1 MDIISVKML
10 GNPTVMCNSNKVT
23 FPYKKAEAL
32 FYYVCV
38 NKHVRREEAINILWA
53 DSDEKTGRKNLRDA
67 IYKIKSITCDRIFSP
82 SKTDIEFSDNVKIEI
97 DLDNI
102 DVSNARNL
110 YSGDFLLNFLVKNCL
125 DFENWMIEKKSHYKD
140 IYIQSIFEKVN
151 ELVSIGDYVNIQ
163 KYSAI
168 LIQNDPYNEK
178 TLRYLMKIF
187 ALSEDYNTSVK
198 LYYDMCSVLKHDLGI
213 EPEQKTKKMYK
224 EILELKNTFLQD
236 QTKNSFDELKI
247 KVENL
252 TGYYTMYHETY
263 PVLASE
269 FSKKVDFS
277 VNDVEHE
284 LSNIEKDLKNID
296 NLDTEYIKIK
306 MEESYLAGRYYISKG
321 NYNKGIEKINI
332 SIKLADKLDN
342 FIYLLSNYKQMI
354 YYGIQVDNNEIM
366 KEYIDKSMS
375 LLEKRDIIEE
385 RGIILRLKGLYF
397 IKTENY
403 KEAAS
408 NLTES
413 INIFSSL
420 NMFNKKYSVNI
431 SACYNYLGQM
441 NKDLGNFKEAFDF
454 FMKAINICEEN
465 SVLKGFEIFYSNAG
479 QALYHMGKYDEAKN
493 HINLSLEYFEQ
504 FKSIWG
510 RDFTECYA
518 ALIEIKNEN
527 LKEAQLH
534 IKNAEEYA
542 NKLNNPKSIDLTQ
555 EIRKILEEKISAI

>member
-10 GNPTVMCNSNKVT
+10 GNPTVMYNQNKVT

-32 FYYVCV
+32 FYYVCL
-38 NKHVRREEAINILWA
+38 NKHVRREEAMNIFWA
-53 DSDEKTGRKNLRDA
+53 DTDEATGRKNLRDA
-67 IYKIKSITCDRIFSP
+67 IYKIKLSTCDTIFSP
-82 SKTDIEFSDNVKIEI
+82 SKTYIEFSDNVNIEI
-97 DLDNI
+97 DTDNL

-110 YSGDFLLNFLVKNCL
+110 YTGDFLLNFSVKNCF
-125 DFENWMIEKKSHYKD
+125 DFENWMIEKRNFYKD
-140 IYIQSIFEKVN
+140 IYIKSVFEKVN

-163 KYSAI
+163 KYSDI

-198 LYYDMCSVLKHDLGI
+198 LYYDMCSVLKHDLGV

-224 EILELKNTFLQD
+224 EILELKNTFNQD
-236 QTKNSFDELKI
+236 QQKNNFDELKI

-263 PVLASE
+263 PVLATE
-269 FSKKVDFS
+269 FSNRDDFS
-277 VNDVEHE
+277 VTDVEKE

-332 SIKLADKLDN
+332 SIKLAEKLDN
-342 FIYLLSNYKQMI
+342 FIYLLNNYKQMI
-354 YYGIQVDNNEIM
+354 YYGIQVDNSEIM
-366 KEYIDKSMS
+366 KEYIGRSMN

-385 RGIILRLKGLYF
+385 RGIMLRLKGLYF

-420 NMFNKKYSVNI
+420 YMFNKKYSVNI

-454 FMKAINICEEN
+454 FMKAINICNEN
-465 SVLKGFEIFYSNAG
+465 SILKGLEIFYSNAG
-479 QALYHMGKYDEAKN
+479 QALYHMGKYDEAKK
-493 HINLSLEYFEQ
+493 HINTSLEYFER
-504 FKSIWG
+504 FNSIWG
-510 RDFTECYA
+510 RDFAECYA
-518 ALIEIKNEN
+518 ALIEIENEN
-527 LKEAQLH
+527 LNIAQLH

-542 NKLNNPKSIDLTQ
+542 NKLNNPKSIDLT
-555 EIRKILEEKISAI
+555 EKIKKILEEK

>member
-10 GNPTVMCNSNKVT
+10 GNPTVMYNQNKVT

-32 FYYVCV
+32 FYYVCL
-38 NKHVRREEAINILWA
+38 NKHVRREEAMNIFWA
-53 DSDEKTGRKNLRDA
+53 DTDEATGRKNLRDA
-67 IYKIKSITCDRIFSP
+67 IYKIKLSTCDTIFSP
-82 SKTDIEFSDNVKIEI
+82 SKTYIEFSDNVNIEI
-97 DLDNI
+97 DTDNL

-110 YSGDFLLNFLVKNCL
+110 YTGDFLLNFSVKNCF
-125 DFENWMIEKKSHYKD
+125 DFENWMIEKRNFYKD
-140 IYIQSIFEKVN
+140 IYIKSVFEKVN

-163 KYSAI
+163 KYSDI

-198 LYYDMCSVLKHDLGI
+198 LYYDMCSVLKHDLGV

-224 EILELKNTFLQD
+224 EILELKNTFNQD
-236 QTKNSFDELKI
+236 QQKNNFDELKI

-263 PVLASE
+263 PVLATE
-269 FSKKVDFS
+269 FSNRADFS
-277 VNDVEHE
+277 VTDVEKE

-332 SIKLADKLDN
+332 SIKLAEKLDN
-342 FIYLLSNYKQMI
+342 FIYLLNNYKQMI
-354 YYGIQVDNNEIM
+354 YYGIQVDNSEIM
-366 KEYIDKSMS
+366 KEYIGRSMN

-385 RGIILRLKGLYF
+385 RGIMLRLKGLYF

-420 NMFNKKYSVNI
+420 YMFNKKYSVNI

-454 FMKAINICEEN
+454 FMKAINICNEN
-465 SVLKGFEIFYSNAG
+465 SVLKGLEIFYSNAG
-479 QALYHMGKYDEAKN
+479 QALYHMGKYDEAKK
-493 HINLSLEYFEQ
+493 HINTSLEYFER
-504 FKSIWG
+504 FNSIWG
-510 RDFTECYA
+510 RDFAECYA

-527 LKEAQLH
+527 LNIAQLH

-542 NKLNNPKSIDLTQ
+542 NKLNNPKSIDLT
-555 EIRKILEEKISAI
+555 EKIKKILEEK

>member
-10 GNPTVMCNSNKVT
+10 GNPTVMYNQNKVT

-32 FYYVCV
+32 FYYVCL
-38 NKHVRREEAINILWA
+38 NKHVRREEAMNIFWA
-53 DSDEKTGRKNLRDA
+53 DTDEATGRKNLRDA
-67 IYKIKSITCDRIFSP
+67 IYKIKLSTCDTIFSP
-82 SKTDIEFSDNVKIEI
+82 SKTYIEFSDNVNIEI
-97 DLDNI
+97 DTDNL

-110 YSGDFLLNFLVKNCL
+110 YTGDFLLNFSVKNCF
-125 DFENWMIEKKSHYKD
+125 DFENWMIEKRNFYKD
-140 IYIQSIFEKVN
+140 IYIKSVFEKVN

-163 KYSAI
+163 KYSDI

-198 LYYDMCSVLKHDLGI
+198 LYYDMCSVLKHDLGV

-224 EILELKNTFLQD
+224 EILELKNTFNQD
-236 QTKNSFDELKI
+236 QQKNNFDELKI

-263 PVLASE
+263 PVLATE
-269 FSKKVDFS
+269 FSNRDDFS
-277 VNDVEHE
+277 VTDVEKE

-332 SIKLADKLDN
+332 SIKLAEKLDN
-342 FIYLLSNYKQMI
+342 FIYLLNNYKQMI
-354 YYGIQVDNNEIM
+354 YYGIQVDNSEIM
-366 KEYIDKSMS
+366 KEYIGRGMN

-385 RGIILRLKGLYF
+385 RGIMLRLKGLYF

-420 NMFNKKYSVNI
+420 YMFNKKYSVNI

-454 FMKAINICEEN
+454 FMKAINICNEN
-465 SVLKGFEIFYSNAG
+465 SVLKGLEIFYSNAG
-479 QALYHMGKYDEAKN
+479 QALYHMGKYDEAKK
-493 HINLSLEYFEQ
+493 HINTSLEYFER
-504 FKSIWG
+504 FNSIWG
-510 RDFTECYA
+510 RDFAECYA

-527 LKEAQLH
+527 LNIAQLH

-542 NKLNNPKSIDLTQ
+542 NKLNNPKSIDLT
-555 EIRKILEEKISAI
+555 EKIKKILEEK

>member
-10 GNPTVMCNSNKVT
+10 GNPIVMYNSNKVT

-32 FYYVCV
+32 FYYVCI
-38 NKHVRREEAINILWA
+38 NKHVRREEAINIFWA
-53 DSDEKTGRKNLRDA
+53 DTDEKTGRKNLRDA
-67 IYKIKSITCDRIFSP
+67 IYKIKSSTCDRIFSP
-82 SKTDIEFSDNVKIEI
+82 SKTDIEFSDNVKIKI
-97 DLDNI
+97 DLDNL
-102 DVSNARNL
+102 DTSNARNL
-110 YSGDFLLNFLVKNCL
+110 YSGDFLLNFSVKNCL
-125 DFENWMIEKKSHYKD
+125 DFENWMIEKRDYFKD

-224 EILELKNTFLQD
+224 EILELKNTFIQE
-236 QTKNSFDELKI
+236 QPRNSFDELKI

-269 FSKKVDFS
+269 YSKGDFS

-342 FIYLLSNYKQMI
+342 FIYLLNNYKQMI

-375 LLEKRDIIEE
+375 LLDKRDIIEE

-403 KEAAS
+403 KDAAS

-454 FMKAINICEEN
+454 FMKAINICNEN
-465 SVLKGFEIFYSNAG
+465 SVLKGLEIFYSNAG
-479 QALYHMGKYDEAKN
+479 QTLYHMGKYDDAKK
-493 HINLSLEYFEQ
+493 HINTSLEYFEQ

-527 LKEAQLH
+527 LKSAHLH
-534 IKNAEEYA
+534 IKNAEYFA

-555 EIRKILEEKISAI
+555 KIRKTLEEKH

>member
-10 GNPTVMCNSNKVT
+10 GNPTVKFNQNKVT

-38 NKHVRREEAINILWA
+38 NKHVRREEAINIFWA
-53 DSDEKTGRKNLRDA
+53 DTDEGTGRKNLRDA
-67 IYKIKSITCDRIFSP
+67 IYKIKLSTCDTIFSP
-82 SKTDIEFSDNVKIEI
+82 SKTFIEFSENVNIEVDTDN
-97 DLDNI
+97 L
-102 DVSNARNL
+102 DVSNARNM
-110 YSGDFLLNFLVKNCL
+110 YSGDFLLNFSVKNCY
-125 DFENWMIEKKSHYKD
+125 DFEEWMIEKRNFYKD

-163 KYSAI
+163 KYSGI

-198 LYYDMCSVLKHDLGI
+198 LYYDLCSVLKHDLGI

-224 EILELKNTFLQD
+224 EILELKNTFNQD
-236 QTKNSFDELKI
+236 QPKNSCDELKA

-263 PVLASE
+263 PVLPSE
-269 FSKKVDFS
+269 LGQNEDFS
-277 VNDVEHE
+277 VNDVENE
-284 LSNIEKDLKNID
+284 LENIEKDLKNID

-332 SIKLADKLDN
+332 SIKLAGKLDN
-342 FIYLLSNYKQMI
+342 LIYLLNNYKQMI
-354 YYGIQVDNNEIM
+354 YYGIQVDNNKIM

-403 KEAAS
+403 KEAS
-408 NLTES
+408 SSLTES

-441 NKDLGNFKEAFDF
+441 NKDIGNFKEAFDF
-454 FMKAINICEEN
+454 FMKAINICNEN
-465 SVLKGFEIFYSNAG
+465 SILKGLEIFYSNAG
-479 QALYHMGKYDEAKN
+479 QALYHMGKYEEAQI
-493 HINLSLEYFEQ
+493 HIQKSLEYFER
-504 FKSIWG
+504 FNSIWG
-510 RDFTECYA
+510 RDFAECYA
-518 ALIEIKNEN
+518 ALVEIKNKN
-527 LKEAQLH
+527 YRQAKLH
-534 IKNAEEYA
+534 IINAEEYA
-542 NKLNNPKSIDLTQ
+542 KKINNPKSIDLT
-555 EIRKILEEKISAI
+555 EKIKKILEEK

>member
-10 GNPTVMCNSNKVT
+10 GNPTVMYNQNKVT

-32 FYYVCV
+32 FYYVCL
-38 NKHVRREEAINILWA
+38 NKHVRREEAMNIFWA
-53 DSDEKTGRKNLRDA
+53 DTDEATGRKNLRDA
-67 IYKIKSITCDRIFSP
+67 IYKIKLSTCDTIFSP
-82 SKTDIEFSDNVKIEI
+82 SKTYIEFSDNVNIEI
-97 DLDNI
+97 DTDNL

-110 YSGDFLLNFLVKNCL
+110 YTGDFLLNFSVKNCF
-125 DFENWMIEKKSHYKD
+125 DFENWMIEKRNFYKD
-140 IYIQSIFEKVN
+140 IYIQSVFEKVN

-163 KYSAI
+163 KYSDI

-198 LYYDMCSVLKHDLGI
+198 LYYDMCSVLKHDLGV

-224 EILELKNTFLQD
+224 EILELKNTFNQD
-236 QTKNSFDELKI
+236 QQKNNFDELKI

-263 PVLASE
+263 PVLATE
-269 FSKKVDFS
+269 FSNRDDFS
-277 VNDVEHE
+277 VTDVEKE

-332 SIKLADKLDN
+332 SIKLAEKLDN
-342 FIYLLSNYKQMI
+342 FIYLLNNYKQMI
-354 YYGIQVDNNEIM
+354 YYGIQVDNSEIM
-366 KEYIDKSMS
+366 KEYIGRGMN

-385 RGIILRLKGLYF
+385 RGIMLRLKGLYF

-420 NMFNKKYSVNI
+420 YMFNKKYSVNI

-454 FMKAINICEEN
+454 FMKAINICNEN
-465 SVLKGFEIFYSNAG
+465 SVLKGLEIFYSNAG
-479 QALYHMGKYDEAKN
+479 QALYHMGKYDEAKK
-493 HINLSLEYFEQ
+493 HINTSLEYFER
-504 FKSIWG
+504 FNSIWG
-510 RDFTECYA
+510 RDFAECYA

-527 LKEAQLH
+527 LNIAQLH

-542 NKLNNPKSIDLTQ
+542 NKLNNPKSIDLT
-555 EIRKILEEKISAI
+555 EKIKKILEEK

>member
-10 GNPTVMCNSNKVT
+10 GNPTVMYNQNKVT

-32 FYYVCV
+32 FYYVCL
-38 NKHVRREEAINILWA
+38 NKHVRREEAMNIFWA
-53 DSDEKTGRKNLRDA
+53 DTDEATGRKNLRDA
-67 IYKIKSITCDRIFSP
+67 IYKIKLSTCDTIFSP
-82 SKTDIEFSDNVKIEI
+82 SKTYIEFSDNVNIEI
-97 DLDNI
+97 DTDNLD
-102 DVSNARNL
+102 VLNARNL
-110 YSGDFLLNFLVKNCL
+110 YTGDFLLNFSVKNCF
-125 DFENWMIEKKSHYKD
+125 DFENWMIEKRNFYKD
-140 IYIQSIFEKVN
+140 IYIKSVFEKVN

-163 KYSAI
+163 KYSDI

-198 LYYDMCSVLKHDLGI
+198 LYYDMCSVLKHDLGV

-224 EILELKNTFLQD
+224 EILELKNTFNQD
-236 QTKNSFDELKI
+236 KQKNNFDELKI

-263 PVLASE
+263 PVLATEISNRD
-269 FSKKVDFS
+269 DFS
-277 VNDVEHE
+277 VTDVEKE

-332 SIKLADKLDN
+332 SIKLAEKLDN
-342 FIYLLSNYKQMI
+342 FIYLLNNYKQMI
-354 YYGIQVDNNEIM
+354 YYGIQVDNSEIM
-366 KEYIDKSMS
+366 KEYIGRSMN

-385 RGIILRLKGLYF
+385 RGIMLRLKGLYL

-420 NMFNKKYSVNI
+420 YMFNKKYSVNI

-454 FMKAINICEEN
+454 FMKAINICNEN
-465 SVLKGFEIFYSNAG
+465 SVLKGLEIFYSNAG
-479 QALYHMGKYDEAKN
+479 QALYHMGKYDEAKK
-493 HINLSLEYFEQ
+493 HINTSLEYFER
-504 FKSIWG
+504 FNSIWG
-510 RDFTECYA
+510 RDFAECYA

-527 LKEAQLH
+527 LNIAQLH

-542 NKLNNPKSIDLTQ
+542 NKLNNPKSIDLT
-555 EIRKILEEKISAI
+555 EKIKKILEEK

>member
-10 GNPTVMCNSNKVT
+10 GNPTVMYNQNKVT

-32 FYYVCV
+32 FYYVCL
-38 NKHVRREEAINILWA
+38 NKHVRREEAMNIFWA
-53 DSDEKTGRKNLRDA
+53 DTDEATGRKNLRDA
-67 IYKIKSITCDRIFSP
+67 IYKIKLSTCDTIFSP
-82 SKTDIEFSDNVKIEI
+82 SKTYIEFSDNVNIEI
-97 DLDNI
+97 DTDNL

-110 YSGDFLLNFLVKNCL
+110 YTGDFLLNFSVKNCF
-125 DFENWMIEKKSHYKD
+125 DFENWMIEKRNFYKD
-140 IYIQSIFEKVN
+140 IYIKSVFEKVN

-163 KYSAI
+163 KYSDI

-198 LYYDMCSVLKHDLGI
+198 LYYDMCSVLKHDLGV

-224 EILELKNTFLQD
+224 EILELKNTFNQD
-236 QTKNSFDELKI
+236 QQKNNFDELKI

-263 PVLASE
+263 PVLATE
-269 FSKKVDFS
+269 FSNRDDFS
-277 VNDVEHE
+277 VTDVEKE

-332 SIKLADKLDN
+332 SIKLAEKLDN
-342 FIYLLSNYKQMI
+342 FIYLLNNYKQMI
-354 YYGIQVDNNEIM
+354 YYGIQVDNSEIM
-366 KEYIDKSMS
+366 KKYIGRSMN

-385 RGIILRLKGLYF
+385 RGIMLRLKGLYF

-420 NMFNKKYSVNI
+420 YMFNKKYSVNI

-454 FMKAINICEEN
+454 FMKAINICNEN
-465 SVLKGFEIFYSNAG
+465 SVLKGLEIFYSNAG
-479 QALYHMGKYDEAKN
+479 QALYHMGKYDEAKK
-493 HINLSLEYFEQ
+493 HINTSLEYFER
-504 FKSIWG
+504 FNSIWG
-510 RDFTECYA
+510 RDFAECYA

-527 LKEAQLH
+527 LNLAQLH

-542 NKLNNPKSIDLTQ
+542 NKLNNPKSIDLT
-555 EIRKILEEKISAI
+555 EKIKKILEEK

>member
-10 GNPTVMCNSNKVT
+10 GNPTVMYNQNKVT

-32 FYYVCV
+32 FYYVCL
-38 NKHVRREEAINILWA
+38 NKHVRREEAMNIFWA
-53 DSDEKTGRKNLRDA
+53 DTDEATGRKNLRDA
-67 IYKIKSITCDRIFSP
+67 IYKIKLSTCDTIFSP
-82 SKTDIEFSDNVKIEI
+82 SKTYIEFSDNVNIEI
-97 DLDNI
+97 DTDNL

-110 YSGDFLLNFLVKNCL
+110 YTGDFLLNFSVKNCF
-125 DFENWMIEKKSHYKD
+125 DFENWMIEKRNFYKD
-140 IYIQSIFEKVN
+140 IYIQSVFEKVN

-163 KYSAI
+163 KYSDI

-198 LYYDMCSVLKHDLGI
+198 LYYDMCSVLKHDLGV

-224 EILELKNTFLQD
+224 EILELKNTFNQD
-236 QTKNSFDELKI
+236 QQKNNFDELKI

-263 PVLASE
+263 PVLATE
-269 FSKKVDFS
+269 FSNRDDFS
-277 VNDVEHE
+277 VTDVEKE

-332 SIKLADKLDN
+332 SIKLAEKLDN
-342 FIYLLSNYKQMI
+342 FIYLLNNYKQMI
-354 YYGIQVDNNEIM
+354 YYGIQVDNSEIM
-366 KEYIDKSMS
+366 KEYIGRSMN

-385 RGIILRLKGLYF
+385 RGIMLRLKGLYF

-420 NMFNKKYSVNI
+420 YMFNKKYSVNI

-454 FMKAINICEEN
+454 FMKAINICNEN
-465 SVLKGFEIFYSNAG
+465 SVLKGLEIFYSNAG
-479 QALYHMGKYDEAKN
+479 QALYHMGKYDEAKK
-493 HINLSLEYFEQ
+493 HINTSLEYFER
-504 FKSIWG
+504 FNSIWG
-510 RDFTECYA
+510 RDFAECYA

-527 LKEAQLH
+527 LNLAQLH

-542 NKLNNPKSIDLTQ
+542 NKLNNPKSIDLT
-555 EIRKILEEKISAI
+555 EKIKKILEEK

>member
-10 GNPTVMCNSNKVT
+10 GNPTVMYNYNKVT

-38 NKHVRREEAINILWA
+38 NKHVRREEAINIFWA
-53 DSDEKTGRKNLRDA
+53 DTDEATGRKNLRDA
-67 IYKIKSITCDRIFSP
+67 LYKIKLSTCDTIFSP
-82 SKTDIEFSDNVKIEI
+82 SKTYIEFSDNVKPEI
-97 DLDNI
+97 DLDNF

-110 YSGDFLLNFLVKNCL
+110 YSGDFLLNFSVKNCY
-125 DFENWMIEKKSHYKD
+125 DFENWMIEKRNFYKD

-151 ELVSIGDYVNIQ
+151 ELVSIGDYVGIQ
-163 KYSAI
+163 KYSDI

-198 LYYDMCSVLKHDLGI
+198 LYYDMCSVLKHDLGV

-224 EILELKNTFLQD
+224 EILELKNTFNQD
-236 QTKNSFDELKI
+236 QPKNNCDELKI

-269 FSKKVDFS
+269 LAPKDDFS
-277 VNDVEHE
+277 VNDVENE

-306 MEESYLAGRYYISKG
+306 MEASYLTGRYYISKG
-321 NYNKGIEKINI
+321 NYNNGIEKINI

-342 FIYLLSNYKQMI
+342 FIYLLNNYKQMI

-366 KEYIDKSMS
+366 KEYIDRSMN

-454 FMKAINICEEN
+454 FMKAINICNEN
-465 SVLKGFEIFYSNAG
+465 SVLKGLEIFYSNAG
-479 QALYHMGKYDEAKN
+479 QTLYHMGKYDEAKN
-493 HINLSLEYFEQ
+493 HISTSLEYFER
-504 FKSIWG
+504 FNSIWG
-510 RDFTECYA
+510 RDFAECYA

-527 LKEAQLH
+527 LKGAHLH

-542 NKLNNPKSIDLTQ
+542 NKLNNPKSIALSS
-555 EIRKILEEKISAI
+555 EIKKILEEK

>member
-10 GNPTVMCNSNKVT
+10 GNPTVMYNQNKVT

-32 FYYVCV
+32 FYYVCL
-38 NKHVRREEAINILWA
+38 NKHVRREEAMNIFWA
-53 DSDEKTGRKNLRDA
+53 DTDEATGRKNLRDA
-67 IYKIKSITCDRIFSP
+67 IYKIKLSICDTIFSP
-82 SKTDIEFSDNVKIEI
+82 SKTYIEFSENVNIEI
-97 DLDNI
+97 DTDNL

-110 YSGDFLLNFLVKNCL
+110 YIGDFLLNFSVKNCF
-125 DFENWMIEKKSHYKD
+125 DFENWMIEKRNFYKD
-140 IYIQSIFEKVN
+140 IYIQSVFEKVN

-163 KYSAI
+163 KYSDI

-198 LYYDMCSVLKHDLGI
+198 LYYDMCSVLKHDLGV

-224 EILELKNTFLQD
+224 EILELKNTFNQE
-236 QTKNSFDELKI
+236 QPKNNCDELKI

-269 FSKKVDFS
+269 FSKKDDFS
-277 VNDVEHE
+277 VNDVESE
-284 LSNIEKDLKNID
+284 LTNIEKDLKNID

-332 SIKLADKLDN
+332 SIRLAEKLDN
-342 FIYLLSNYKQMI
+342 FIYLLNNYKQMI
-354 YYGIQVDNNEIM
+354 YYGIQVDNNGIM
-366 KEYIDKSMS
+366 KEYIDRSMN

-385 RGIILRLKGLYF
+385 RGIMLRLKGLYL

-420 NMFNKKYSVNI
+420 YMFNKKYSVNI

-454 FMKAINICEEN
+454 FMKAINICNEN
-465 SVLKGFEIFYSNAG
+465 SVLKGLEIFYSNAG
-479 QALYHMGKYDEAKN
+479 QALYHMGKYDEAKK
-493 HINLSLEYFEQ
+493 HINTSLEYFER
-504 FKSIWG
+504 FNSIWG
-510 RDFTECYA
+510 RDFAECYA
-518 ALIEIKNEN
+518 AKIEIKNEN
-527 LKEAQLH
+527 LKTAQLH

-542 NKLNNPKSIDLTQ
+542 KKLNNPKSIDLT
-555 EIRKILEEKISAI
+555 EKIKKILEES

>member
-10 GNPTVMCNSNKVT
+10 GNPTVMYNQNKVT

-32 FYYVCV
+32 FYYVCL
-38 NKHVRREEAINILWA
+38 NKHVRREEAMNIFWA
-53 DSDEKTGRKNLRDA
+53 DTDEATGRKNLRDA
-67 IYKIKSITCDRIFSP
+67 IYKIKLSTCDTIFSP
-82 SKTDIEFSDNVKIEI
+82 SKTYIEFSDNVNIEI
-97 DLDNI
+97 DTDNL

-110 YSGDFLLNFLVKNCL
+110 YTGDFLLNFSVKNCF
-125 DFENWMIEKKSHYKD
+125 DFENWMIEKRNFYKD
-140 IYIQSIFEKVN
+140 IYIKSVFEKVN

-163 KYSAI
+163 KYSDI

-198 LYYDMCSVLKHDLGI
+198 LYYDMCSVLKHDLGV

-224 EILELKNTFLQD
+224 EILELKNTFNQD
-236 QTKNSFDELKI
+236 QQKNNFDELKI

-263 PVLASE
+263 PVLATE
-269 FSKKVDFS
+269 FSNRDDFS
-277 VNDVEHE
+277 VTDVEKE

-332 SIKLADKLDN
+332 SIKLAEKLDN
-342 FIYLLSNYKQMI
+342 FIYLLNNYKQMI
-354 YYGIQVDNNEIM
+354 YYGIQVDNSEIM
-366 KEYIDKSMS
+366 KEYIGRSMN

-385 RGIILRLKGLYF
+385 RGIMLRLKGLYF

-420 NMFNKKYSVNI
+420 YMFNKKYSVNI

-454 FMKAINICEEN
+454 FMKAINICNEN
-465 SVLKGFEIFYSNAG
+465 SVLKGLEIFYSNAG
-479 QALYHMGKYDEAKN
+479 QALYHMGKYDEAKK
-493 HINLSLEYFEQ
+493 HINTSLEYFER
-504 FKSIWG
+504 FNSIWG
-510 RDFTECYA
+510 RDFAECYA

-527 LKEAQLH
+527 LNIAQLH

-542 NKLNNPKSIDLTQ
+542 NKLNNPKSIDLT
-555 EIRKILEEKISAI
+555 EKIKKILEEK

>member
-10 GNPTVMCNSNKVT
+10 GNPTVMYNQNKVT

-32 FYYVCV
+32 FYYVCL
-38 NKHVRREEAINILWA
+38 NKHVRREEAMNIFWA
-53 DSDEKTGRKNLRDA
+53 DTDEATGRKNLRDA
-67 IYKIKSITCDRIFSP
+67 IYKIKLSTCDTIFSP
-82 SKTDIEFSDNVKIEI
+82 SKTYIEFSDNVNIEI
-97 DLDNI
+97 DTDNL

-110 YSGDFLLNFLVKNCL
+110 YTGDFLLNFSVKNCF
-125 DFENWMIEKKSHYKD
+125 DFENWMIEKRNFYKD
-140 IYIQSIFEKVN
+140 IYIQSVFEKVN

-163 KYSAI
+163 KYSDI

-198 LYYDMCSVLKHDLGI
+198 LYYDMCSVLKHDLGV

-224 EILELKNTFLQD
+224 EILELKNTFNQD
-236 QTKNSFDELKI
+236 QQKNNFDELKI

-263 PVLASE
+263 PVLATE
-269 FSKKVDFS
+269 FSNRDDFS
-277 VNDVEHE
+277 VTDVEKE

-332 SIKLADKLDN
+332 SIKLAEKLDN
-342 FIYLLSNYKQMI
+342 FIYLLNNYKQMI
-354 YYGIQVDNNEIM
+354 YYGIQVDNSEIM
-366 KEYIDKSMS
+366 KEYIGRGMN

-385 RGIILRLKGLYF
+385 RGIMLRLKGLYF

-420 NMFNKKYSVNI
+420 YMFNKKYSVNI

-454 FMKAINICEEN
+454 FMKAINICNEN
-465 SVLKGFEIFYSNAG
+465 SVLKGLEIFYSNAG
-479 QALYHMGKYDEAKN
+479 QALYHMGKYDEAKK
-493 HINLSLEYFEQ
+493 HINTSLEYFER
-504 FKSIWG
+504 FNSIWG
-510 RDFTECYA
+510 RDFAECYA

-527 LKEAQLH
+527 LNLAQLH

-542 NKLNNPKSIDLTQ
+542 NKLNNPKSIDLT
-555 EIRKILEEKISAI
+555 EKIKKILEEK

>member
-10 GNPTVMCNSNKVT
+10 GNPTVMYNQNKVT

-32 FYYVCV
+32 FYYVCL
-38 NKHVRREEAINILWA
+38 NKHVRREEAMNIFWA
-53 DSDEKTGRKNLRDA
+53 DTDEATGRKNLRDA
-67 IYKIKSITCDRIFSP
+67 IYKIKLSTCDTIFSP
-82 SKTDIEFSDNVKIEI
+82 SKTYIEFSDNVNIEI
-97 DLDNI
+97 DTDNL

-110 YSGDFLLNFLVKNCL
+110 YTGDFLLNFSVKNCF
-125 DFENWMIEKKSHYKD
+125 DFENWMIEKRNFYKD
-140 IYIQSIFEKVN
+140 IYIKSVFEKVN

-163 KYSAI
+163 KYSDI

-198 LYYDMCSVLKHDLGI
+198 LYYDMCSVLKHDLGV

-224 EILELKNTFLQD
+224 EILELKNTFNQD
-236 QTKNSFDELKI
+236 QQKNNFDELKI

-263 PVLASE
+263 PVLATE
-269 FSKKVDFS
+269 FSNRDDFS
-277 VNDVEHE
+277 VTDVEKE

-332 SIKLADKLDN
+332 SIKLAEKLDN
-342 FIYLLSNYKQMI
+342 FIYLLNNYKQMI
-354 YYGIQVDNNEIM
+354 YYGIQVDNSEIM
-366 KEYIDKSMS
+366 KEYIGRSMN

-385 RGIILRLKGLYF
+385 RGIMLRLKGLYF

-420 NMFNKKYSVNI
+420 YMFNKKYSVNI

-454 FMKAINICEEN
+454 FMKAINICNEN
-465 SVLKGFEIFYSNAG
+465 SVLKGLEIFYSNAG
-479 QALYHMGKYDEAKN
+479 QALYHMGKYDEAKK
-493 HINLSLEYFEQ
+493 HINTSLEYFER
-504 FKSIWG
+504 FNSIWG
-510 RDFTECYA
+510 RDFAECYA

-527 LKEAQLH
+527 LNLAQLH

-542 NKLNNPKSIDLTQ
+542 NKLNNPKSIDLT
-555 EIRKILEEKISAI
+555 EKIKKILEEK